1 MADDLFRYYENELR
15 YVRKQAA
22 DFALKHPRAARRL
35 MLGTDPSTE
44 ECPDPHVER
53 LIQAFAFV
61 TAGVH
66 RHLDDDFP
74 ELTAALLGVVAP
86 QLLAPIPS
94 MAIVQFAPDPKLDR
108 PVLIPRGS
116 LLETRPV
123 DGSTCRFR
131 TAQPVTLW
139 PIQVGEPRIEQ
150 PGRLGLSQDVAAVL
164 RLELRCRTGSFAALL
179 RELFDRPQIGEQAKL
194 RFYLHGGD
202 QFELYD
208 LLVGQTSSV
217 VVRNKDGG
225 SVVFP
230 LTMQQAGFARDEALL
245 PSGPRSLDGY
255 RLLQE
260 YFACPKRFLFFDLD
274 LRELAEA
281 GLGAAIEVLFLL
293 KRHPG
298 PNRRYAADSFRL
310 GCTPAVNLFPRT
322 AEELVIDHQ
331 RTEYLVEPNAND
343 PEAYEV
349 HSVLGVKSS
358 DGTDTFTPLYS
369 LRHAGPPNQV
379 SGHYVTHRRV
389 TTVKDRQRSE
399 VFLSFVDLALRKAE
413 PAATRVLVSTLCTNG
428 NLPSKTEAHPDFTLD
443 TGDASAVSAVLAL
456 EPPSPTHQPGLLRE
470 TAWRL
475 VSHLSLNYLSMGDD
489 SADGRSGDAVAAL
502 REILLLHASHTTAQ
516 SGDWLIQ
523 QIQGITDVKT
533 VRIAACPQGL
543 SSPVRGLQVRV
554 SLNPQNFRGA
564 SLLLLASVLE
574 RFFGRY
580 ASINSFT
587 QLVAV
592 DTQGE
597 ELTRWSPRA
606 GDQLLL

>member
-139 PIQVGEPRIEQ
+139 PIQVGEPRLDQ

-179 RELFDRPQIGEQAKL
+179 RELFERPQIGEQAKL

-310 GCTPAVNLFPRT
+310 G
-322 AEELVIDHQ
+322 
-331 RTEYLVEPNAND
+331 
-343 PEAYEV
+343 
-349 HSVLGVKSS
+349 
-358 DGTDTFTPLYS
+358 
-369 LRHAGPPNQV
+369 
-379 SGHYVTHRRV
+379 
-389 TTVKDRQRSE
+389 
-399 VFLSFVDLALRKAE
+399 
-413 PAATRVLVSTLCTNG
+413 
-428 NLPSKTEAHPDFTLD
+428 
-443 TGDASAVSAVLAL
+443 
-456 EPPSPTHQPGLLRE
+456 
-470 TAWRL
+470 
-475 VSHLSLNYLSMGDD
+475 
-489 SADGRSGDAVAAL
+489 
-502 REILLLHASHTTAQ
+502 
-516 SGDWLIQ
+516 
-523 QIQGITDVKT
+523 
-533 VRIAACPQGL
+533 
-543 SSPVRGLQVRV
+543 
-554 SLNPQNFRGA
+554 
-564 SLLLLASVLE
+564 
-574 RFFGRY
+574 
-580 ASINSFT
+580 
-587 QLVAV
+587 
-592 DTQGE
+592 
-597 ELTRWSPRA
+597 
-606 GDQLLL
+606 